1 MHETFSYFL
10 IPIIEQSEYSDGG
23 SRVAISLIAWQAFV
37 DSVIGVH
44 WAGQDDNESSG
55 GRYKAASGQTSRH
68 SSDSFGGVGGVV
80 VVVSAGVV
88 TFLGQ
93 RTFFVIK

>member
-1 MHETFSYFL
+1 M
-10 IPIIEQSEYSDGG
+10 
-23 SRVAISLIAWQAFV
+23 
-37 DSVIGVH
+37 IGVH

-55 GRYKAASGQTSRH
+55 GRYRAASGQTSRH

-93 RTFFVIK
+93 PEKSQKEDFRRHREGYGRHAYSRL